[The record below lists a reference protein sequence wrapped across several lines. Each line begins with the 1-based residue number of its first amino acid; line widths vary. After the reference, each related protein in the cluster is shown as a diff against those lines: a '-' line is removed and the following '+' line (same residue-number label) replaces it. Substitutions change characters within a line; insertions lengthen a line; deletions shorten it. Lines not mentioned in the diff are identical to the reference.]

1 MLFSPRSA
9 SVALTRIELW
19 NNELEGEL
27 LAAISHLPNLMYH
40 SVSTNRLASV
50 VPKREESWPD
60 AATPYSRLSLF
71 FFFLELEKH
80 RTPYSRLVQQQFIGG
95 ITT

>member
-71 FFFLELEKH
+71 FFLELEKH